1 MGSRR
6 AKSVS
11 PEEETMADYLFLFRG
26 GMQHEP
32 GHSPAEM
39 QASMQKWL
47 GWIGGIGRS
56 GQLKGGQ
63 PLDNGGKVIAGKK
76 RVVTDGPYA
85 EAKDIVGGYL
95 VVTAKDLAEAYE
107 IAKGCPGPDEGGS
120 VEVRALA
127 PMPG

>member
-1 MGSRR
+1 
-6 AKSVS
+6 
-11 PEEETMADYLFLFRG
+11 MADYLFLFRG
-26 GMQHEP
+26 GMQHET

-47 GWIGGIGRS
+47 GWIGGIGKK

-63 PLDNGGKVIAGKK
+63 PLDNGGKVILGKQ

-95 VVTAKDLAEAYE
+95 IVTAKDLAEAYE
-107 IAKGCPGPDEGGS
+107 IIAKGCPGPDEGGS

>member
-1 MGSRR
+1 
-6 AKSVS
+6 
-11 PEEETMADYLFLFRG
+11 MADYLFLFRG
-26 GMQHEP
+26 GMQHES
-32 GHSPAEM
+32 GRSPAEL

-47 GWIGGIGRS
+47 GWIGGIGKK

-63 PLDNGGKVIAGKK
+63 PLENGGKVIAGKQ
-76 RVVTDGPYA
+76 RVMTDGPFA

-107 IAKGCPGPDEGGS
+107 IAKGCPAPDEGGS
-120 VEVRALA
+120 VEVRGLA

>member
-1 MGSRR
+1 
-6 AKSVS
+6 
-11 PEEETMADYLFLFRG
+11 MADYLFLFRG

-32 GHSPAEM
+32 GHSPAEL

-47 GWIGGIGRS
+47 GWIGGIGKN

-63 PLDNGGKVIAGKK
+63 PLENGGKVIAGKK

-95 VVTAKDLAEAYE
+95 IVTAKDLAEAYE

-120 VEVRALA
+120 VEVRGLA